1 MQQKILLMLVLASWY
16 LGPVSSHAALIEGID
31 VSHWQGNINWNSV
44 KNDGVKFAFAKAT
57 EGVDF
62 IDSKYVQNMNNAS
75 AAGVFIGPYHFAR
88 PDSFEK
94 QSARCG

>member
-1 MQQKILLMLVLASWY
+1 MRQKILLMLVLASWY

-44 KNDGVKFAFAKAT
+44 KNDGVEFAFTKAT

-62 IDSKYVQNMNNAS
+62 IDSRYVQNMNNAS
-75 AAGVFIGPYHFAR
+75 AAGVYIGPYHFCA
-88 PDSFEK
+88 SGQF
-94 QSARCG
+94 